1 LTVLNVDNL
10 DKELYFA
17 SLCINGTLSFFQ
29 NKVDANEFEKVGQ
42 IIFGK
47 NL

>member
-1 LTVLNVDNL
+1 MLNVDNL

-17 SLCINGTLSFFQ
+17 TLCINGRLSFFQ
-29 NKVDANEFEKVGQ
+29 NKLNTNEFEKVGQ